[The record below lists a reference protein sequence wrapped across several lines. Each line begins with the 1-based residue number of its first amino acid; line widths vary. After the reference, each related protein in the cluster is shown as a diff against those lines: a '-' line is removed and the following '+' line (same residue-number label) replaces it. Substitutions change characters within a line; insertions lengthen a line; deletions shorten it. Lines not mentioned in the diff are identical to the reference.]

1 MKAIF
6 ITGANR
12 GLGKGFVEYSLN
24 KGYRVFAGVRNILDF
39 DEKLTSNHNL
49 TLIPVDITDE
59 VSITNAFLLVKK
71 ETEHLDFL
79 VNNAGNNKDSATN
92 NNKDIVCKLS
102 QLDRNVLLDMFNVN
116 SISPMMV
123 LKQFL
128 PLLQGKPSFVIN
140 ISSARSSNKD
150 ENQNTNGNYGYRASK
165 AALNLMTVAS
175 LFDLPPNVRT
185 FAVHP
190 GSVKTDMNPT
200 GTDLPIDQASKII
213 EITNNWKDEFN
224 GKFLRY
230 DGTIYP
236 L

>member
-1 MKAIF
+1 MKTIF

-24 KGYRVFAGVRNILDF
+24 KGFRVFAGVRTILDF
-39 DEKLTSNHNL
+39 DEKLKSNQNL
-49 TLIPVDITDE
+49 SLIPIDITDE
-59 VSITNAFLLVKK
+59 VSITKAFLLVKK
-71 ETEHLDFL
+71 ETDHLDFL
-79 VNNAGNNKDSATN
+79 VNNAGNNKDSATH

-102 QLDRNVLLDMFNVN
+102 QLDRNALLNMFNVN

-150 ENQNTNGNYGYRASK
+150 ENKNTNGNYGYRASK

-185 FAVHP
+185 FSVHP

-200 GTDLPIDQASKII
+200 GTDLPIDQARKII
-213 EITNNWKDEFN
+213 EITNNWKDKFN

>member
-1 MKAIF
+1 MKVIF

-24 KGYRVFAGVRNILDF
+24 KGFRVFAGIRNSLDF
-39 DEKLTSNHNL
+39 DEKLKSNRNL
-49 TLIPVDITDE
+49 SLIPIDITDE
-59 VSITNAFLLVKK
+59 VSITKAFLLVKK
-71 ETEHLDFL
+71 ETDHLDFL

-102 QLDRNVLLDMFNVN
+102 QLDRNVLLNMFNVN
-116 SISPMMV
+116 SISPMMI
-123 LKQFL
+123 LKEFL

-150 ENQNTNGNYGYRASK
+150 ENKNTNGNYGYRASK

-213 EITNNWKDEFN
+213 DITNNWKDEFN